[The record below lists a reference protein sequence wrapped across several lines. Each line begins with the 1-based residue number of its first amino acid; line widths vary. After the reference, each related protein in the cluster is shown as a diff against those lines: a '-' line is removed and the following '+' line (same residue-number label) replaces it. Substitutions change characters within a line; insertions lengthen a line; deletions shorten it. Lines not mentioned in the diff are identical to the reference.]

1 VLAPNHK
8 LMDSLENAADAL
20 AALAAQLKRTVSR
33 AERRRSHRLRNTLVI
48 AGGAAGAAVV
58 AMLARRRREPSLAM
72 PAQPASID
80 AEIEVG
86 VPVTT
91 AYNQWTQ
98 FEDFPQFMEGVDEVK
113 QLDDTLLHW
122 AATVAG
128 RHAEWDAKIIEQEP
142 DRRITWESVDGK
154 RTRGTVTFVAKGP
167 ERSRV
172 RLHMSYQPDGTAEKV
187 GSAMGLDSRRIHGD
201 LARFRDLVEGRQVA
215 TGAWRGTIEGGVE
228 KQAH

>member
-1 VLAPNHK
+1 
-8 LMDSLENAADAL
+8 MDSLENAADAL